1 MDNRFYPYI
10 DNTLQMM
17 SSNTPRTKEIILP
30 LILINLLFFM
40 WGFIWNLA
48 NVLVALFQETFE
60 LSNFQTSLLTSV
72 SFLAFFALSYPAK
85 MIIERLKTK
94 NSIIL
99 GAIITGSGL
108 LVFIPAAL
116 LQVFNLFLLGT
127 FIVFSGVTFL
137 QIVCNPYVRALGPP
151 KTAASRINLSQG
163 LGAVG
168 AFLTAYV
175 GGGFIL
181 KLYAENPFKGIAW
194 FYLILALIFFV
205 LAIFVRFTSMPVNP
219 SDENGKDAE
228 LKNGHKPSNVKSA
241 WGFRHFRIGFVVLLL
256 YMGAEAILYQLM
268 TPYFMELEPITK
280 ARAVDISGLL
290 FLGLMIG
297 RLLGAGILVKIKPGR
312 LVGWF
317 AIIAAALIVYSMLS
331 TGYSAIYSIVLTGF
345 FISIMFASIYSLAID
360 GLGKFTNEASS
371 FLIMA
376 ISGGFFLP
384 MLFGLAADSFSLK
397 ISLIIVVLPL
407 LLASWYGFFG
417 SRKNIKQV

>member
-1 MDNRFYPYI
+1 MITARP
-10 DNTLQMM
+10 
-17 SSNTPRTKEIILP
+17 PRTKEIILP

-48 NVLVALFQETFE
+48 NVLVALFQEAFE

-85 MIIERLKTK
+85 MIIEKLKTK
-94 NSIIL
+94 NSIVL
-99 GAIITGSGL
+99 GAMITGIGL

-116 LQVFNLFLLGT
+116 FQIFNLFLAGT

-137 QIVCNPYVRALGPP
+137 QIVCNPYVRALGPAH
-151 KTAASRINLSQG
+151 TAASRINLSQG
-163 LGAVG
+163 LGAIG
-168 AFLTAYV
+168 AFLTAYI

-181 KLYAENPFKGIAW
+181 KLYAEDPFKGIAW
-194 FYLILALIFFV
+194 FYLILALIFFT
-205 LAIFVRFTSMPVNP
+205 LALVVKFANMPANP
-219 SDENGKDAE
+219 TDRVDSEANFKTE
-228 LKNGHKPSNVKSA
+228 QKSSSIKSA
-241 WGFRHFRIGFVVLLL
+241 WGFRHFRIGFIVLLL

-268 TPYFMELEPITK
+268 TPYFMEMEPISK

-317 AIIAAALIVYSMLS
+317 AIIAAALIVFSMLS
-331 TGYSAIYSIVLTGF
+331 SGYTAIYSIVITGF

-360 GLGKFTNEASS
+360 GLGPYTNEASS

-397 ISLIIVVLPL
+397 SSLIIVVIPL
-407 LLASWYGFFG
+407 VLASWYGFFG
-417 SRKNIKQV
+417 SRKNIK